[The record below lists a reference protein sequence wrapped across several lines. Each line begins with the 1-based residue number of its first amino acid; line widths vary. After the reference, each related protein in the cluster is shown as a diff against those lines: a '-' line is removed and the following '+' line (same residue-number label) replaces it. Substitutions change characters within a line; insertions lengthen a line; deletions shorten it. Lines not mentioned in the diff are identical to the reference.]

1 MASVST
7 VGFLKCID
15 KLLATRQSSPLGYFP
30 CMQKFSVLSLLKGA
44 IGRGG
49 LQPHWRKPEPKPHYD
64 VIIIGGGGHG
74 LSTAYYLAKE
84 FGITNVAVLE
94 KGWLGSGNVGRN
106 TTAIRSNYLLHENQ
120 LFYEA
125 SMKMWEGLSQ
135 ELNYNVMFS
144 QRGVLNIGHSP
155 AQMDGFVR
163 RGNQMR
169 LNGIDAELFTR
180 EQVEAA
186 LPGIDMSRQARFPI
200 EGGLMQRRAGTA
212 RHDAVAWGY
221 ARAADARGVDLIENC
236 EVTGF
241 LRGAGGITGVQTTR
255 GEIRARKT
263 AAAVAGSTGQVLA
276 LAGVERLP
284 IESHVLQAFI
294 SEGLKPIIDTVA
306 TFGGGHL
313 YFGQTDKGGLIF
325 GGDIDGYNSY
335 ASRGNL
341 PVVEDVMSEMAALF
355 PNLAGVRLLRSWGG
369 IMDMSMDG
377 APIIDSGPLPGM
389 YLNCGWCYGGFK
401 ATPISGLCFAH
412 AIARDEPHPL
422 AAPFTLDRF
431 HRGLVIDDKGAGAT
445 PKWH

>member
-1 MASVST
+1 
-7 VGFLKCID
+7 
-15 KLLATRQSSPLGYFP
+15 
-30 CMQKFSVLSLLKGA
+30 MQKFSVLSLLKGA

-377 APIIDSGPLPGM
+377 APIIGRGPLPGM

>member
-1 MASVST
+1 MV
-7 VGFLKCID
+7 
-15 KLLATRQSSPLGYFP
+15 TRQTSPLGYLP
-30 CMQKFSVLSLLKGA
+30 CMQKFSVLYLLKGA
-44 IGRGG
+44 IGRGE
-49 LQPHWRKPEPKPHYD
+49 LQPHWRKPEPKTHYD

-84 FGITNVAVLE
+84 YGITNVAVLE

-163 RGNQMR
+163 RGNEMR
-169 LNGIDAELFTR
+169 LNEIDAELFTR

-241 LRGAGGITGVQTTR
+241 LRDGDRITGVKTAR
-255 GEIRARKT
+255 DEIRAGKT
-263 AAAVAGSTGQVLA
+263 AVAVAGSTGQVMA

-341 PVVEDVMSEMAALF
+341 PVVEDVMSEMVALF

-377 APIIDSGPLPGM
+377 APIIGKGPLPGM

-412 AIARDEPHPL
+412 TIARHQPHPL
-422 AAPFTLDRF
+422 SAPFTLDRF
-431 HRGLVIDDKGAGAT
+431 HRGLVIDDKGMGAT